1 MNASDMTPAAG
12 EQHEH
17 PTPLPADHAA
27 QERTDQAAS
36 DRTASDQATSD
47 QTTFGQTASSQGT
60 SSQTASSQG
69 TSGQASYDYRHGDA
83 PLYRPYEGRMVA
95 GVAAGI
101 AQYLGVDPTIVRIV
115 LAVLTVVGGA
125 GIPVYVAGWLLMPD
139 EGAPQSLASEFI
151 GSFQGRSC

>member
-1 MNASDMTPAAG
+1 MNASDMTPAAD

-17 PTPLPADHAA
+17 PTPQP
-27 QERTDQAAS
+27 TDQAAQDRSDQAGS
-36 DRTASDQATSD
+36 DRTASGQSASD
-47 QTTFGQTASSQGT
+47 QTRFGQDTF
-60 SSQTASSQG
+60 
-69 TSGQASYDYRHGDA
+69 GQASYDYRQGDA

-101 AQYLGVDPTIVRIV
+101 AQYLGADPTIVRIV

-151 GSFQGRSC
+151 GSLQGRSC